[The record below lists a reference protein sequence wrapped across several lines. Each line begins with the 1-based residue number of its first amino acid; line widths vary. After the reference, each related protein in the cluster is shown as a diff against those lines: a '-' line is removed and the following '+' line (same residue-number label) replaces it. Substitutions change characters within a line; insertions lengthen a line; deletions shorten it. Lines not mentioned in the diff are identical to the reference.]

1 MQYFIAASLCVCLH
15 RLFPGFYVW
24 ADVDEWIMQSGILSP
39 ALFGA
44 CWENGAGE
52 VVLKW
57 GRTDRRGGGEKARNL
72 NGARK
77 QPADRL
83 TEGLTGAPAQK
94 QPV

>member
-1 MQYFIAASLCVCLH
+1 
-15 RLFPGFYVW
+15 
-24 ADVDEWIMQSGILSP
+24 MQSGILSP

-57 GRTDRRGGGEKARNL
+57 GQTDRRGGGEKARNL

-94 QPV
+94 AASIELLLSEWEKQEKDQMELLS